1 MNNPKSILYVLAL
14 IFSITLLIGVLDFYW
29 SGTVIV
35 IEPAA
40 EVSTTNTDT
49 EEPKEIID
57 SNTPTESDEEVVDSD
72 YIVNEEN
79 DNDFAL
85 TPPIIVETETEALE
99 TDTEALETEV
109 PEEDYEMT
117 PEEKYV
123 VWRNIPLDA
132 ELQYHIFALCDKY
145 EIQPEIIF
153 ALIQQESCFRDWV
166 IGDKNQTYHSYGL
179 MQIKKYYVK
188 AEMKLLG
195 CSDLL
200 NPYDNTTVGIY
211 ILKQKIDKYERLYP
225 GYSLE
230 CALRE
235 YNKGSCSG
243 VEDALNARYVQDIL
257 RNAKEILVG

>member
-14 IFSITLLIGVLDFYW
+14 IFSIALLIGVLDFYW

-40 EVSTTNTDT
+40 EVSTTNIDT

-57 SNTPTESDEEVVDSD
+57 SNTLIEEDEKVVDND
-72 YIVNEEN
+72 CIVNEEN

-85 TPPIIVETETEALE
+85 TPPVITE

-123 VWRNIPLDA
+123 IWRNVSLAD

-153 ALIQQESCFRDWV
+153 ALIKQESGFRDWV
-166 IGDKNQTYHSYGL
+166 VGDKNQTYHSYGL

-211 ILKQKIDKYERLYP
+211 ILKQKIDRYEQLYP
-225 GYSLE
+225 GYGLE
-230 CALRE
+230 CALRA

-243 VEDALNARYVQDIL
+243 VKDALNARYVQDIL
-257 RNAKEILVG
+257 RNAKEILEG

>member
-14 IFSITLLIGVLDFYW
+14 ILSIVCLIGVLDFYW
-29 SGTVIV
+29 SGTTIV

-40 EVSTTNTDT
+40 EVGTINT
-49 EEPKEIID
+49 EIEKPKETIDFSTSVETEAETEDGDCII
-57 SNTPTESDEEVVDSD
+57 
-72 YIVNEEN
+72 NEEN

-85 TPPIIVETETEALE
+85 APSTTIE
-99 TDTEALETEV
+99 TDTEVIETEI
-109 PEEDYEMT
+109 PEEDYELT

-123 VWRNIPLDA
+123 VWRNVPLDA
-132 ELQYHIFALCDKY
+132 KLQYHIFTLCDEY
-145 EIQPEIIF
+145 EIQPEIVF
-153 ALIQQESCFRDWV
+153 ALIKQESGFRDWV
-166 IGDKNQTYHSYGL
+166 VGDKNQTYHSYGL
-179 MQIKKYYVK
+179 MQIKKHYVK

-211 ILKQKIDKYERLYP
+211 ILKTKIDRYEQLYP
-225 GYSLE
+225 GYGLE
-230 CALRE
+230 CALRA

-243 VEDALNARYVQDIL
+243 VKDALNARYVQDIL